1 MQYNPII
8 VTEHDRSYAYMIM
21 WAGLPLSLLL
31 LIGLQIP
38 ELEFLAAVAG
48 GFVSGIFVA
57 LIFTGRQDEFVR
69 GQLAFA
75 ANWALS
81 FAGIVLFAQV
91 VPIARDYEPDTGLV
105 LGIMATIFHVAL
117 AYRRIRDR

>member
-1 MQYNPII
+1 MQYNPRT
-8 VTEHDRSYAYMIM
+8 VTEHDRSYAYNAL

-38 ELEFLAAVAG
+38 EFEVLAAVAG
-48 GFVSGIFVA
+48 GFVCGTFIA
-57 LIFTGRQDEFVR
+57 LVLIGNHDEFVR
-69 GQLAFA
+69 GQLSFA
-75 ANWALS
+75 ANWALC
-81 FAGIVLFAQV
+81 FAGLVLFAQV

-105 LGIMATIFHVAL
+105 LGIMAAIFHVAL